1 LDFSLEDIIKKFR
14 LSLSVEVFNNK
25 MKQFLQLLFLVTCL
39 VACPGLMA
47 SSSQNDRPW
56 SVLLITVDNLRPDRM
71 SLYGYERDTTPY
83 LSKFA
88 AESAV
93 FDSAFSTSAW
103 TAPGM
108 VSIFTGYYPPVHAQ
122 HGRFS
127 FYDEKMTAAFRILA
141 EQGYEIFGQGING
154 PSHQGFGFQK
164 HLGPRSKRQLED
176 FIEQRI
182 ENKTPFFAWA
192 HIKDVH
198 LPYAPSEKNANRFGA
213 TSHNSKAI
221 EAVKKHRIIL
231 RHPER
236 VEIEFNH
243 AGKVEFSEEDIPIVQ
258 ALYDGEVADVDERL
272 RLNLERMRETGLL
285 DHTIV
290 IISAD
295 HGEELFDHGW
305 LGHASTGYD
314 AKLYDPLIRIPL
326 IIRLP
331 DQSLTGRYS
340 TLVQGVDF
348 MPTIFDILDVS
359 AAGMR
364 PQMQGHSFLPILK
377 GKKEKIRDYA
387 FNQTSLK
394 GWTTPKDEMTQR
406 IVSVRS
412 TSKKLI
418 QIPNGEGVR
427 IEAYDLLQD
436 PDELTDIYST
446 RAEEFEDLEKALQDW
461 IIDNRSRAA
470 ELVQGA
476 AEKRI
481 ENIANAVL
489 GDGGM
494 GEAVSNWSSIQ
505 TMEATWGLEPDTFY
519 LHEPYATSWQQI
531 QRTAAHM
538 VGRAMICK
546 SKGGVLRLKNSKQSQ
561 DIESWQCE
569 L

>member
-1 LDFSLEDIIKKFR
+1 VKLFFHY
-14 LSLSVEVFNNK
+14 
-25 MKQFLQLLFLVTCL
+25 LLVITYLL
-39 VACPGLMA
+39 ICPNSIAG
-47 SSSQNDRPW
+47 SSENDRPW

-83 LSKFA
+83 LNKFA
-88 AESAV
+88 EESAV
-93 FDSAFSTSAW
+93 FDNAFSTSAW
-103 TAPGM
+103 TSPGM

-127 FYDEKMTAAFRILA
+127 FYDEEMTAAFRILA
-141 EQGYEIFGQGING
+141 ASGYEILGHGIKG

-164 HLGPRSKRQLED
+164 HLGKWPKRDLEN
-176 FIEQRI
+176 FIEQRGDD
-182 ENKTPFFAWA
+182 KTPFFAWA
-192 HIKDVH
+192 HFKDVH
-198 LPYAPSEKNANRFGA
+198 LPYAPSEKNATRFGA
-213 TSHNSKAI
+213 TGHNSMAI

-243 AGKVEFSEEDIPIVQ
+243 AGKVEFSEEDIPIVR

-285 DHTIV
+285 DRTIV

-314 AKLYDPLIRIPL
+314 AKLYDELIHIPL
-326 IIRLP
+326 MIRLP
-331 DQSLTGRYS
+331 DQSLTGRFNAM
-340 TLVQGVDF
+340 VQGVDF
-348 MPTIFDILDVS
+348 MPTIFDILDVN

-377 GKKEKIRDYA
+377 EKQERIRDYV
-387 FNQTSLK
+387 FNQTTLK
-394 GWTTPKDEMTQR
+394 GWTTPKDEMTKR

-418 QIPNGEGVR
+418 RIPYGEGVR
-427 IEAYDLLQD
+427 VEAYDLMQD

-446 RAEEFEDLEKALQDW
+446 RGEEFEDLEKALQDW
-461 IIDNRSRAA
+461 VIDNRSRAA

-489 GDGGM
+489 GDGGV
-494 GEAVSNWSSIQ
+494 GEAVSNWSLIQ
-505 TMEATWGLEPDTFY
+505 TMEATWGLEPDIFY

-531 QRTAAHM
+531 QRTAEHM

-546 SKGGVLRLKNSKQSQ
+546 SKGGVLRSKNSAQSR
-561 DIESWQCE
+561 DIESWHCE